1 MDVRTQI
8 LAEATRL
15 FAANG
20 FDGTPLQAI
29 ADAVGI
35 RKPSLLYH
43 FSSKDELRRSVLD
56 TLLSHWKDRL
66 PALLRAAT
74 SGEDQFNSV
83 VTELV
88 GFFTADPQRARLLVR
103 EVLDRPDE
111 VRQLI
116 ADRVQPWLGIVTNY
130 IRKGQDRGVVHAD
143 LDPEVYCAQV
153 INLVVASVAT
163 WDCIGAFLPGDDRDA
178 AFRKHI
184 DELLRV
190 ARTSM
195 FRVDPGKPFDSEKA
209 AG

>member
-66 PALLRAAT
+66 PYLLRAAT

-83 VTELV
+83 VMELV

-111 VRQLI
+111 VRALI
-116 ADRVQPWLGIVTNY
+116 ENKVQPWVGIVTDY
-130 IRKGQDRGVVHAD
+130 IRKGQDRGDVYAD
-143 LDPEVYCAQV
+143 LDPEAYCAQV
-153 INLVVASVAT
+153 INLVIASVAT
-163 WDCIGAFLPGDDRDA
+163 WDCIGAFLPGDKDA
-178 AFRKHI
+178 AFQKHI

-195 FRVDPGKPFDSEKA
+195 FRVDPGKPTDSE
-209 AG
+209 